1 MGPEAKVEADIVAWS
16 EMNGGLA
23 LKLKIDGQRGFP
35 DRTILMPGGIVLFVE
50 VKKPKGGV
58 VSQQQ
63 KDWVRKLQGRG
74 FFVIVATSLE
84 QVVAAHDLIRMTIRK
99 TGL

>member
-1 MGPEAKVEADIVAWS
+1 MGPEAKVETDIVGWATS
-16 EMNGGLA
+16 NGGVA
-23 LKLKIDGQRGFP
+23 LKLKIDGVRGFP

-63 KDWVRKLQGRG
+63 KDWVRRLTALG
-74 FFVIVATSLE
+74 FLCIVATSLE
-84 QVVAAHDLIRMTIRK
+84 QVVAAVDLLRMASRNK
-99 TGL
+99 C

>member
-1 MGPEAKVEADIVAWS
+1 MGPEAKVETDIVAWATS
-16 EMNGGLA
+16 MGGVA

-63 KDWVRKLQGRG
+63 KDWVRKLSDLG
-74 FFVIVATSLE
+74 FVVIVATSVE
-84 QVVAAHDLIRMTIRK
+84 QVMDAYAVAVESRC
-99 TGL
+99 